1 MKPEKHQETPTTKEE
16 TPSNNKDTNKND
28 SEIECPKAGLPKLH
42 ESWFFPE
49 REYFHKYIKSH
60 A

>member
-42 ESWFFPE
+42 ES
-49 REYFHKYIKSH
+49 
-60 A
+60 

>member
-42 ESWFFPE
+42 EL
-49 REYFHKYIKSH
+49 
-60 A
+60 